1 MIYLALDQALN
12 TSGWAVFYNS
22 DLEKFSTFSTKS
34 SAPIGERL
42 WTIWNKLDNLY
53 GEYQFNFIFFEDI
66 QHQANLET
74 YKKLAFCQAAII
86 LWCYHNNID
95 YSIAAPS
102 HWRSV
107 LKDNYKINFGKTR
120 AEQKKAA
127 QQLVEQLYNIK
138 VTQDEADAI
147 CIGIA
152 GLLEYNKNRSA
163 F

>member
-12 TSGWAVFYNS
+12 TSGWAIFYNS

-34 SAPIGERL
+34 SSPIEERL
-42 WTIWNKLDNLY
+42 WTIWNKLDELY
-53 GEYQFNFIFFEDI
+53 GQYNFDYIFFEDI
-66 QHQANLET
+66 QHQANMET
-74 YKKLAFCQAAII
+74 YKKLAFCQAII
-86 LWCYHNNID
+86 LVWCYYNNKEYIIL
-95 YSIAAPS
+95 SPS
-102 HWRSV
+102 HWRSL
-107 LKDNYKINFGKTR
+107 LKENYKINFGKSR

-127 QQLVEQLYNIK
+127 QQLIEQQYNLK

-152 GLLEYNKNRSA
+152 GIIEYNKNRSA